1 MFLKY
6 CRAWAVYIFIFCAA
20 LEGNTAYAA
29 DSLAISGLMPEERG
43 VSEAGEALGGL
54 FMADGNARLS
64 TAEIYESFAG
74 MMPYIGGV
82 GFTVGVLVAVF
93 AIRNKSWRRWGVR
106 VAVIFSMG
114 AFVLYI
120 ALALMHDLYSL
131 GLDASIAEE
140 PAEMDIYE
148 AIYYQSLERLESEGL
163 HFIYGCDSEDAAWYE
178 RGMDASRSLY
188 GSIYVSLAFVSVQIG
203 LLLAFISK
211 GDRALRAWSAIGLC
225 VVVPAALIIGQH
237 YIL

>member
-1 MFLKY
+1 MFIKY
-6 CRAWAVYIFIFCAA
+6 CKAWSAYIFIFC
-20 LEGNTAYAA
+20 TAF
-29 DSLAISGLMPEERG
+29 D
-43 VSEAGEALGGL
+43 GL
-54 FMADGNARLS
+54 FVADGDARLS
-64 TAEIYESFAG
+64 TAEIYESFAQ
-74 MMPYIGGV
+74 MMPYIGGA

-106 VAVIFSMG
+106 VATIFSIG
-114 AFVLYI
+114 AFVAYV

-131 GLDASIAEE
+131 GLDASIAEK
-140 PAEMDIYE
+140 PAEMDAYE

-163 HFIYGCDSEDAAWYE
+163 HFVYGCDSEDVAWYK

-188 GSIYVSLAFVSVQIG
+188 GSIYLPVAFVSVQIG
-203 LLLAFISK
+203 LLFAFISK

-225 VVVPAALIIGQH
+225 IVVPAALIIGQH